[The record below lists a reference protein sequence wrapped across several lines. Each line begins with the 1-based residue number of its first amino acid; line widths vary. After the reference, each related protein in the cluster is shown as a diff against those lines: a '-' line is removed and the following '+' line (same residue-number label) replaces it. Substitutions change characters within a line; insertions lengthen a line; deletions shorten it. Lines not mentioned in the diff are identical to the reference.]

1 MLFRSLNSN
10 HLTGQAVDISQ
21 ANYTNQDFYELIK
34 KLVDIGL
41 IPNGEILK
49 YQTFVH
55 YAPEIE
61 ANHLPILNTSTVY
74 DTFLLKYN
82 NITATQILKE
92 RPLHLDKLKIRKL

>member
-1 MLFRSLNSN
+1 MVSL
-10 HLTGQAVDISQ
+10 
-21 ANYTNQDFYELIK
+21 
-34 KLVDIGL
+34 GL

-61 ANHLPILNTSTVY
+61 VNHLPQLNTSAVY

-82 NITATQILKE
+82 NITAIQILKE
-92 RPLHLDKLKIRKL
+92 KPLHLDKLKIRKL